1 MNCGSYCSRSGEL
14 QNQHSAVST
23 QPSAKTL
30 SPQRARRTQRR
41 IGKAGDSP
49 RRRGEGLVGFVRDT
63 TLATSEGR
71 AADFTQMSADR
82 EACFVAPLRY
92 ATAYGIRKES
102 LFCAFWHG

>member
-1 MNCGSYCSRSGEL
+1 M
-14 QNQHSAVST
+14 
-23 QPSAKTL
+23 
-30 SPQRARRTQRR
+30 
-41 IGKAGDSP
+41 
-49 RRRGEGLVGFVRDT
+49 GFVRDT